1 MASVFKRGG
10 VWYAKWTD
18 ATGKRR
24 REPTQARSKA
34 EAKALADELEVE
46 TRRRRTL
53 LLRARNGL
61 PPRPEDLAGTF
72 AELCTWWLKHRCP
85 EPSRSCE
92 QLRLGKH
99 VLSTPIGALPLS
111 AIGSPQID
119 ELLHTTESAGVSA
132 ASVNKL
138 RSVLHTVFSKA
149 KKAGKWIGENPVA
162 STERRKVPK
171 RVYATLRAEEVPLL
185 LAEVPPEWRPLFAAA
200 LWTGMRRGELFA
212 LRKSDVDLAL
222 GTILV
227 ARSNARDT
235 TKGGHADL
243 IPIAA
248 PLFPILKHQLEH
260 APGSLVFPT
269 SDGSQRSAEADP
281 QKILRTALARAGLVE
296 GYEHVC
302 RWCGH
307 KERHADNDQRYC
319 AKCLKRT
326 NGTGKPLAQPR
337 GRALWPKAIPRPM
350 RFHDLRH
357 TTATL
362 LLRAGVDAHRV
373 QRLLRHRD
381 VRTTTTIYG
390 HLDVEDLRAALE
402 KLPQLGPIWVQA
414 AQSDPES
421 PSSASTNSS
430 ESQDLTWWAL
440 QDSNLRPLP
449 CEGSALPL
457 S

>member
-1 MASVFKRGG
+1 MASVLKRGG

-18 ATGKRR
+18 AAGNRR
-24 REPTQARSKA
+24 REPTQATSKA

-46 TRRRRTL
+46 ARRHRNL
-53 LLRARNGL
+53 LRRARNGL
-61 PPRPEDLAGTF
+61 PPRPEDLTGTF
-72 AELCTWWLKHRCP
+72 AELCTWWLDHRCP
-85 EPSRSCE
+85 EASRSGE
-92 QLRLGKH
+92 RQRLGKH
-99 VLSTPIGALPLS
+99 VLSTAIGALPLS
-111 AIGSPQID
+111 AIGSPHVD
-119 ELLHTTESAGVSA
+119 ELLHSVEGAGASA

-149 KKAGKWIGENPVA
+149 KKAGKWVGENPVA
-162 STERRKVPK
+162 STERRKVAK
-171 RVYATLRAEEVPLL
+171 RFYATLRAEEVPLL
-185 LAEVPPEWRPLFAAA
+185 LAEVPIDWRPILAAA

-212 LRKSDVDLAL
+212 LRKSDVDLTL
-222 GTILV
+222 GTIVV

-243 IPIAA
+243 IPIAP

-260 APGSLVFPT
+260 APGPLVFPEK
-269 SDGSQRSAEADP
+269 DGSQRSVEADP

-307 KERHADNDQRYC
+307 KERHGDNEQRYC
-319 AKCLKRT
+319 PKCLKRT

-381 VRTTTTIYG
+381 VRTTTNIYG
-390 HLDVEDLRAALE
+390 HLDVEDLRAAVE
-402 KLPQLGPIWVQA
+402 KLPELGPNWVQM
-414 AQSDPES
+414 DPT
-421 PSSASTNSS
+421 PSAGPENGTANSADAEENS
-430 ESQDLTWWAL
+430 WWAL

>member
-1 MASVFKRGG
+1 M
-10 VWYAKWTD
+10 
-18 ATGKRR
+18 
-24 REPTQARSKA
+24 
-34 EAKALADELEVE
+34 
-46 TRRRRTL
+46 
-53 LLRARNGL
+53 
-61 PPRPEDLAGTF
+61 
-72 AELCTWWLKHRCP
+72 
-85 EPSRSCE
+85 
-92 QLRLGKH
+92 
-99 VLSTPIGALPLS
+99 LSTPTGALPLS

-119 ELLHTTESAGVSA
+119 ELLHTAESAGVSA

-149 KKAGKWIGENPVA
+149 KRAGKWVGENPVA

-185 LAEVPPEWRPLFAAA
+185 LAEVPSEWRSLFAAA

-212 LRKSDVDLAL
+212 LRKSDVDLRL

-248 PLFPILKHQLEH
+248 PLFPVLNHQLEH
-260 APGSLVFPT
+260 SPGSLVFPT
-269 SDGSQRSAEADP
+269 PDGSQRSAEADP

-307 KERHADNDQRYC
+307 KERHADNEQRYC
-319 AKCLKRT
+319 PKCLKRT
-326 NGTGKPLAQPR
+326 NGTGKPLANPR
-337 GRALWPKAIPRPM
+337 GRALWPKAIPRAM

-414 AQSDPES
+414 AQSDPKPPATAEANS
-421 PSSASTNSS
+421 PDPP
-430 ESQDLTWWAL
+430 DLTWWAL

>member
-1 MASVFKRGG
+1 MASVLKRGG
-10 VWYAKWTD
+10 FWYAKWTD
-18 ATGKRR
+18 DTGKRC
-24 REPTQARSKA
+24 RERIEASSKA
-34 EAKALADELEVE
+34 QAKALADELEVE
-46 TRRRRTL
+46 ARRHRNLAR
-53 LLRARNGL
+53 RARNGL
-61 PPRPEDLAGTF
+61 PPRPEDLTGTF
-72 AELCTWWLKHRCP
+72 ADLCTWWLDHRCP
-85 EPSRSCE
+85 EASRSGE
-92 QLRLGKH
+92 RQRLGKY
-99 VLSTPIGALPLS
+99 VVSKPVGALPL
-111 AIGSPQID
+111 AALGSPHLD
-119 ELLHTTESAGVSA
+119 ELLHNAESAGASA

-149 KKAGKWIGENPVA
+149 KKAGRWVGENPVA
-162 STERRKVPK
+162 STERRKVA
-171 RVYATLRAEEVPLL
+171 RRIYATLRAEEVPPL
-185 LAEVPPEWRPLFAAA
+185 LAELPAEWRSLFAAA

-212 LRKSDVDLAL
+212 LRKSDIDLAL
-222 GTILV
+222 GTITV
-227 ARSNARDT
+227 QRSHERDT

-248 PLFPILKHQLEH
+248 PLLPILKYQVEH
-260 APGSLVFPT
+260 APGSLVFPAA
-269 SDGSQRSAEADP
+269 DGSQRSPEADP

-307 KERHADNDQRYC
+307 KERHSDNEQRYC
-319 AKCLKRT
+319 PKCLKRT
-326 NGTGKPLAQPR
+326 NGTGTPLAQPR

-381 VRTTTTIYG
+381 VRTTTGIYG
-390 HLDVEDLRAALE
+390 HLDVEDLRAAVAT
-402 KLPQLGPIWVQA
+402 LPELGPNWVQM
-414 AQSDPES
+414 DPTPQAETENG
-421 PSSASTNSS
+421 PANTANAKGNS
-430 ESQDLTWWAL
+430 WWAL

>member
-1 MASVFKRGG
+1 MASVLKRGG

-18 ATGKRR
+18 AAGKRR
-24 REPTQARSKA
+24 REPTQAASKA
-34 EAKALADELEVE
+34 EAKAIADELEVE
-46 TRRRRTL
+46 ARRHRNLMR
-53 LLRARNGL
+53 RARNGL
-61 PPRPEDLAGTF
+61 PPRPEDLTGTL
-72 AELCTWWLKHRCP
+72 AELCTWWLEHRCP
-85 EPSRSCE
+85 DASRSGE
-92 QLRLGKH
+92 QQRLRKH
-99 VLSTPIGALPLS
+99 VLSAAVGALPLS
-111 AIGSPQID
+111 AIGSPQLD
-119 ELLHTTESAGVSA
+119 ELLYTVEAAGASA

-149 KKAGKWIGENPVA
+149 KKAGKWVGENPAA
-162 STERRKVPK
+162 STERRKTAK
-171 RVYATLRAEEVPLL
+171 RVYATLRTEEVPLL
-185 LAEVPPEWRPLFAAA
+185 LGEVPAEWRPLFAAA

-212 LRKSDVDLAL
+212 LRKSDLDLVL
-222 GTILV
+222 GTITV

-260 APGSLVFPT
+260 APGSLVFPAA
-269 SDGSQRSAEADP
+269 DGSQRSPEADP

-296 GYEHVC
+296 DYENVC

-307 KERHADNDQRYC
+307 KERQADNEQRYC
-319 AKCLKRT
+319 PKCLKRT

-381 VRTTTTIYG
+381 VRTTTGIYG

-402 KLPQLGPIWVQA
+402 KLPELGPNWVQT
-414 AQSDPES
+414 AQAEAEPLTDRSANTANSEAES
-421 PSSASTNSS
+421 
-430 ESQDLTWWAL
+430 WWAL